1 MLPERAETGNP
12 VIPAA
17 AKLADKVFFSE
28 HRDRK
33 LRIREPIE
41 AEYQREFRG
50 FGMHDE
56 SRRRVIVSR
65 VAPNMARRHNIDY
78 MRIPFLLFGDE
89 TVEDT
94 DEVLHPILDEIMRD
108 AAAGYGMV
116 RR

>member
-1 MLPERAETGNP
+1 
-12 VIPAA
+12 
-17 AKLADKVFFSE
+17 VFFSE